1 MPLMIDEENVNRK
14 SIEKTLVK
22 YKDGATINQIA
33 KDLNFSWITVKKHF
47 DYMQTIGRVEI
58 KNFAGKEIYFL
69 NGKGDWQKMIS
80 LSPSHSLFLDTFTS
94 SFGGPYVRI
103 KETKLVNG
111 KWKTIGNVIITSDKL
126 GEAVDFLQKL
136 RQDIKSY

>member
-1 MPLMIDEENVNRK
+1 MPLLIDEENENRK

-33 KDLNFSWITVKKHF
+33 KDLNFSWITVKKHL

-69 NGKGDWQKMIS
+69 NGHGEWQTKIT
-80 LSPSHSLFLDTFTS
+80 LSPSHSLFLDTFIS

-103 KETKLVNG
+103 KETKLVDG
-111 KWKTIGNVIITSDKL
+111 KWKNIGSVIITSDKL